1 MYPVVPR
8 EWQERTRGQIGI
20 REEDCIVCGIC
31 AKKCPANAITVDRN
45 KRTWTIERMQCIQCN
60 CCVEV
65 CPKTCL
71 TMENQYTEPGTE
83 KVVHTFEIPK
93 QDKPALNK
101 ADNAESS
108 GGDALTCNLDECV
121 YCGLCAKNC
130 PCDALTVDR
139 KEKIW
144 KVDQDACASCGACV
158 DKCPKKCLAL
168 GGGEAAPAEKAA
180 APEEPAQE
188 KAAPAAADEDGLACN
203 LEECVFCGLCAKECP
218 CDALKVDR
226 AEKVW
231 EVDRDACVSC
241 GACVDKCPKQCL
253 SFGGGEAAPAESK
266 DQAEKP
272 AEPEVKEPVY
282 SCPEDEEGIRCKTSD
297 CIYCGLCARACPA
310 EALTINRK
318 EKLWEVDKET
328 CISCGACVNQCP
340 KECLE
345 IVD

>member
-1 MYPVVPR
+1 MATFRIGKVVLKSLFKKPATLMYPVVPR

-20 REEDCIVCGIC
+20 RKEDCIVCGIC

-144 KVDQDACASCGACV
+144 KVDQDACASCGACI

-168 GGGEAAPAEKAA
+168 GGGEAAPA
-180 APEEPAQE
+180 
-188 KAAPAAADEDGLACN
+188 D
-203 LEECVFCGLCAKECP
+203 
-218 CDALKVDR
+218 
-226 AEKVW
+226 
-231 EVDRDACVSC
+231 
-241 GACVDKCPKQCL
+241 
-253 SFGGGEAAPAESK
+253 SK

-282 SCPEDEEGIRCKTSD
+282 SCPEDEEGLRCKTSD
-297 CIYCGLCARACPA
+297 CIYCGLCAKICPA
-310 EALTINRK
+310 EALTIERK
-318 EKLWEVDKET
+318 EKVWSVDKDACVT
-328 CISCGACVNQCP
+328 CGACVNQCP

-345 IVD
+345 MID